1 MAVYRG
7 CNQCQQYQMNADLSI
22 AHQNIGDAWMR
33 LEQPQKAITSYSEA
47 ADVHRYVL
55 AAAPNIRTA
64 KGALQ
69 IWFGLAYAQ
78 AFVAI
83 NTGDVAYKEAARKS
97 IAEAEAVLA
106 QFPNEPG
113 LADFRTAIQEFKN
126 SLKD

>member
-1 MAVYRG
+1 
-7 CNQCQQYQMNADLSI
+7 
-22 AHQNIGDAWMR
+22 MR